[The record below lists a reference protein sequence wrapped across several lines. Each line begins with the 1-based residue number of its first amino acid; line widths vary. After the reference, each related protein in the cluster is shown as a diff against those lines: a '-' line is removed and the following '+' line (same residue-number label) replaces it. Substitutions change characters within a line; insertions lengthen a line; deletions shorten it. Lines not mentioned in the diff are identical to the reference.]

1 LIIGLST
8 LRETLFIPCEK
19 SINRAGR
26 EAEGLQLYEFV
37 VTILLLAPLGITLI
51 VLTVSFIGAGL
62 RDLANILA
70 REEPEMPEIAPEGDV
85 GEYIEE
91 LKKEKNLKADE
102 S

>member
-1 LIIGLST
+1 M
-8 LRETLFIPCEK
+8 
-19 SINRAGR
+19 
-26 EAEGLQLYEFV
+26 
-37 VTILLLAPLGITLI
+37 
-51 VLTVSFIGAGL
+51 SFIGAGL